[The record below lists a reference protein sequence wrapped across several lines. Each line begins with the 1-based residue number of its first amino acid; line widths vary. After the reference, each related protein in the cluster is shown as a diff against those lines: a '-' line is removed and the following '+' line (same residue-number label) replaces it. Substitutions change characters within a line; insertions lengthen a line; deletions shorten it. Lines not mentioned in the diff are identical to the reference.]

1 MNYIFKL
8 LLIGDSGVGKS
19 SIMLQYVD
27 QTFTDTHV
35 STIGVDFKI
44 ITSTVNDKICKLQ
57 IWDTAGQERF
67 KTITS
72 SYYRGAH
79 GIIVVYDTTNRES
92 YDNVKIWLEEA
103 HRLVSGDPNFI
114 LIGNKSDLS
123 EKRKVSKE
131 EAEEFATDNSIA
143 FIETSAK
150 TNVNVSNLFETLCV
164 DMFRKKE
171 KVILNED
178 MYKSYVLNEPNNTN
192 FKCC

>member
-1 MNYIFKL
+1 MDYIFKL

-103 HRLVSGDPNFI
+103 RRLVSGDPNFI

-131 EAEEFATDNSIA
+131 EAEEFATDNGIA

-192 FKCC
+192 FNCC